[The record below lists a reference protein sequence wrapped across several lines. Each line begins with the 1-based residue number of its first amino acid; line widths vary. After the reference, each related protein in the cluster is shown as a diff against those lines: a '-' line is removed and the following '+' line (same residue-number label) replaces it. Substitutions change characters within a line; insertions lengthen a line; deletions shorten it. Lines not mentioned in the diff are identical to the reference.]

1 MKVAYVFSTTNSFA
15 ILYNM
20 IIPQVLEGRHGADVV
35 GMFFLMDNA
44 YFLLKGTEMGEDL
57 KKIHDQHGTL
67 VMGCDVCCLQRNI
80 AEKLFDGAE
89 MGCFPNFY
97 AAMAEKGPDQVIT
110 L

>member
-1 MKVAYVFSTTNSFA
+1 MKVAYIFSTTNSFA

-57 KKIHDQHGTL
+57 KKIHDEKGTL
-67 VMGCDVCCLQRNI
+67 IMGCDVCCLQRNI
-80 AEKLFDGAE
+80 GEKLFDGAE

-97 AAMAEKGPDQVIT
+97 AAMAEMAPDQVIT